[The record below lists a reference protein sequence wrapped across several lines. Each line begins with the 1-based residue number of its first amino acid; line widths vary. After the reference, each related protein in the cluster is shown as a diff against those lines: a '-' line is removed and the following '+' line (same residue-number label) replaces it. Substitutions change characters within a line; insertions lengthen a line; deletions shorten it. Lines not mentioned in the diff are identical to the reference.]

1 MAINRFWKP
10 LRTAVVVCAAL
21 LSTLSMT
28 SMGDA
33 LQPHATSRR
42 IVVDVSSQRVYA
54 YQGSQLVLS
63 TPANVRGIRY
73 GNFRVQTKLPVARA
87 YTLGWKLPHWL
98 GIYYAGGLENGLHGP
113 AYTARGA
120 RTMASLGCVVMP
132 AGAAARLYRWA
143 HYGTRVTVQR

>member
-1 MAINRFWKP
+1 MTRFWKSVRM
-10 LRTAVVVCAAL
+10 LFVACAAL

-28 SMGDA
+28 SLGDA
-33 LQPHATSRR
+33 LQTQATSRR

-54 YQGSQLVLS
+54 YQGAKLVLS
-63 TPANVRGIRY
+63 TRANVRGIRY

-87 YTLGWKLPHWL
+87 YTLGWRLPHWL
-98 GIYYAGGLENGLHGP
+98 GIYYAGGLENGFHGP

-132 AGAAARLYRWA
+132 ADAAASLYRWA
-143 HYGTRVTVQR
+143 LYGTRVTVQQ